1 MNEQE
6 ILRRLSRAAGPPAV
20 PMVDVT
26 DWVLRDL
33 AAGKRRRVDPVL
45 GWFAAV
51 SAVAAAVVAT
61 FAAGTWVQWQDP
73 LAELFRTTAV
83 ML

>member
-6 ILRRLSRAAGPPAV
+6 ILRRLAGAAGGSVPPL
-20 PMVDVT
+20 VDVT

-33 AAGKRRRVDPVL
+33 AAARRRRVDPLL
-45 GWFAAV
+45 GWFAA
-51 SAVAAAVVAT
+51 AAA
-61 FAAGTWVQWQDP
+61 AAAMVITSMASGAWAQWQDP

-83 ML
+83 IP